1 MTPPGHQLP
10 PAASSYERRGRHRI
24 PWFIDPS
31 AALGWRG
38 DPKEVEF
45 GGVSH
50 VAHIG
55 RPKAPLVDD
64 PFQPLS
70 VM

>member
-1 MTPPGHQLP
+1 MSGG
-10 PAASSYERRGRHRI
+10 AVNESA
-24 PWFIDPS
+24 WFIDPS

-55 RPKAPLVDD
+55 RPRAPFVDD

-70 VM
+70 VV